1 MYPLLNLASLVLGLL
16 SWALPGWL
24 LACPERRRKKVGL
37 VLVLSGTACALAL
50 LFQLVYSWHLVA
62 IGDWSALMD
71 TTGAVVKVSM
81 VLVAVTAGLDALAA
95 AACAEE
101 EMDAA

>member
-37 VLVLSGTACALAL
+37 VR
-50 LFQLVYSWHLVA
+50 
-62 IGDWSALMD
+62 
-71 TTGAVVKVSM
+71 
-81 VLVAVTAGLDALAA
+81 
-95 AACAEE
+95 
-101 EMDAA
+101 

>member
-1 MYPLLNLASLVLGLL
+1 MYPLLNLASLVLGLV

-24 LACPERRRKKVGL
+24 LACPERRRKRVGF
-37 VLVLSGTACALAL
+37 VMMVSGTACALAL
-50 LFQLVYSWHLVA
+50 LFQLVYNWHLVA

-71 TTGAVVKVSM
+71 TTGAVVKVSV
-81 VLVAVTAGLDALAA
+81 VLVAVTAGLNALAA

-101 EMDAA
+101 DTDAA